1 MLFERIFIFRRVWC
15 IVGWTKYKVQG
26 RYEDFQI
33 SSFMDGIALLQ
44 KSQISCTRIDQRRV
58 EVSQKAHFQL
68 LIPAPDPKLLSVFSR
83 LISRC
88 IAIATSK
95 IRYFHQK
102 TMPY

>member
-68 LIPAPDPKLLSVFSR
+68 LIPAPDPSS
-83 LISRC
+83 
-88 IAIATSK
+88 
-95 IRYFHQK
+95 
-102 TMPY
+102 